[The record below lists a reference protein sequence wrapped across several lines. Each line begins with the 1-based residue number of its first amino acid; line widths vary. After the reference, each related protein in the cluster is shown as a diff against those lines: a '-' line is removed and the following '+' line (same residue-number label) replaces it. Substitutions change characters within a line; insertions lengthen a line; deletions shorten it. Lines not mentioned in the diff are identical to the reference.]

1 MFKILS
7 GELGM
12 KQLSRWVGKA
22 ATASLTSPAGGRRQV
37 LIQHEDKVL
46 AVALAAGL
54 RGSQAAPQCTAPTV
68 LLAEA
73 GRVTAKARQG

>member
-12 KQLSRWVGKA
+12 KPLSRWVGKA
-22 ATASLTSPAGGRRQV
+22 ATASLASPADGRRQV

-54 RGSQAAPQCTAPTV
+54 RGSRAAPQCAAPTA
-68 LLAEA
+68 LPAEA